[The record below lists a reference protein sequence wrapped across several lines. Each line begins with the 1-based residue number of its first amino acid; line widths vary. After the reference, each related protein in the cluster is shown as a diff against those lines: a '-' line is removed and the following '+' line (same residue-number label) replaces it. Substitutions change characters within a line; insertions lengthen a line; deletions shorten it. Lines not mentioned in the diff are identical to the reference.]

1 MRTYAR
7 GVTVQAVPPLSEFT
21 TMRVG
26 GSPRAL
32 LAVDSLHQAEQT
44 LHDLDEAG
52 SAYWPL
58 GGGSNTIVADD
69 GIDATIVWLRHRAHH
84 IIEESAES
92 VTVRFD
98 AGWPWDECVEF
109 AVSKGWSGLEC
120 LSGIPGS
127 VGGTPIQ
134 NVGAYGH
141 DVSEFISQVT
151 VWNRDLRALQMLTA
165 AQCHFG
171 YRDSIFKHQRKT
183 DTSPTMVV
191 LQVDF
196 TFTKSEASAPIA
208 YPELA
213 ARLGLQVGESA
224 PIQEVRTAVLALRA
238 TKGMVLDDDDHDTWS
253 VGSFFVNPIVGAAL
267 ATALPAE
274 APRWPVGDGVKLSA
288 AWLME
293 HAGFAKGTALP
304 DSRAALS
311 SKHALAITNRGG
323 ATAAEVVE
331 LARAVRSAVHSKF
344 GVLLHAE
351 PVLLG
356 IEL

>member
-1 MRTYAR
+1 
-7 GVTVQAVPPLSEFT
+7 
-21 TMRVG
+21 
-26 GSPRAL
+26 
-32 LAVDSLHQAEQT
+32 
-44 LHDLDEAG
+44 
-52 SAYWPL
+52 
-58 GGGSNTIVADD
+58 
-69 GIDATIVWLRHRAHH
+69 
-84 IIEESAES
+84 
-92 VTVRFD
+92 
-98 AGWPWDECVEF
+98 
-109 AVSKGWSGLEC
+109 
-120 LSGIPGS
+120 
-127 VGGTPIQ
+127 
-134 NVGAYGH
+134 
-141 DVSEFISQVT
+141 
-151 VWNRDLRALQMLTA
+151 MLTA

-183 DTSPTMVV
+183 DTSPTMIV

-196 TFTKSEASAPIA
+196 TFTKSDASAPIA

-213 ARLGLQVGESA
+213 TRLGLQVGESA
-224 PIQEVRTAVLALRA
+224 PIQEVRAAVLALRA
-238 TKGMVLDDDDHDTWS
+238 TKGMVLNDDDHDTWS
-253 VGSFFVNPIVGAAL
+253 VGSFFVNPVVDAEI
-267 ATALPAE
+267 ATALPAD
-274 APRWPVGDGVKLSA
+274 APRWPVGDGMKLSA

-331 LARAVRSAVHSKF
+331 LARVVRSAVHSKF